1 MSAANRRFI
10 SRPTFARAVTR
21 SIIMNIISRSRQR
34 TSSGSGV
41 PSVFEVGVVHEAP
54 LRGPRVNVAEAV
66 RRVLT
71 ESIAVGGT
79 TLRDFS
85 DARGDPGYF
94 QQTLMVYGRE
104 GEACKV
110 CGATVRRV
118 VSGNRSVFFCGHCQR

>member
-1 MSAANRRFI
+1 MDSHIVVGVGNIYANEALFRAGIDPRRAAGRI
-10 SRPTFARAVTR
+10 SRTR
-21 SIIMNIISRSRQR
+21 YDRLAAAIREI
-34 TSSGSGV
+34 
-41 PSVFEVGVVHEAP
+41 
-54 LRGPRVNVAEAV
+54 
-66 RRVLT
+66 LT
-71 ESIAVGGT
+71 AAIRVGGT